1 MTEFLLVLTA
11 IGSREEA
18 QHLAN
23 IVVGQRLASSTNIL
37 GPAASTYWWKGTIE
51 TAREEWFCLIRTTKD
66 RYDAVEQAIRTNHP
80 YEEPGIIA
88 LPIIAGSESYLNWI
102 LRETHVDT
110 PQRAKETG
118 EDS

>member
-1 MTEFLLVLTA
+1 MAKFILVLTA

-23 IVVGQRLASSTNIL
+23 IVVGMRIASSTNII
-37 GPAASTYWWKGTIE
+37 GPAASTYWWKGTMEI
-51 TAREEWFCLIRTTKD
+51 AKEEWFCLIRTTGD
-66 RYDAVEQAIRTNHP
+66 RYEEVEQMIRANHP

-102 LRETHVDT
+102 LHETHND
-110 PQRAKETG
+110 PQSGAE
-118 EDS
+118 E